1 VENAVATDL
10 SNLRLRNPWSW
21 YVVVASKDLALGT
34 VMPIILNGERLAI
47 WRSNAG
53 KVNAWRDRCPH
64 RGMRLSF
71 GAVHRET
78 LICPYHGWTFGDD
91 ARCVRIPAHPDVAP
105 SRAARARLFPVA
117 EVDGY
122 VWVCSGE
129 PSTSAPLVNSGY
141 AAARTLHFQL
151 SMEDAIVAFMTLPC
165 ADANLRPAP
174 NVEWSTSG
182 ASVNPAWTQAR
193 SDTLTARFEAP
204 SSVFCEADGRDGKI
218 SYLVRIQPTDPG
230 SCAVHAS
237 VEGGDAVW
245 FNRALVRFRA
255 ALSEPELGAWLRY
268 ASSRFEE
275 IMPASIDGLIQGE
288 AP

>member
-1 VENAVATDL
+1 VTADA
-10 SNLRLRNPWSW
+10 SNLQLRNPWSW
-21 YVVVASKDLALGT
+21 YAVVASKDLAPGT
-34 VMPIILNGERLAI
+34 VMPIVLNGERLAV
-47 WRSNAG
+47 WRSSPG

-91 ARCVRIPAHPDVAP
+91 ASCVRIPAHPSVSP

-129 PSTSAPLVNSGY
+129 PSTSEPSVNSGY
-141 AAARTLHFQL
+141 AAVRTLHFQL
-151 SMEDAIVAFMTLPC
+151 SVEDAIAAFMTLPC
-165 ADANLRPAP
+165 ALHANLHPP
-174 NVEWSTSG
+174 SNVEWSTSG
-182 ASVNPAWTQAR
+182 GSTNPVFTHAR
-193 SDTLTARFEAP
+193 SDTLSARFEAP
-204 SSVFCEADGRDGKI
+204 STVFCETAHESGKTT
-218 SYLVRIQPTDPG
+218 YLVRIQPTDPG

-237 VEGGDAVW
+237 ILAGDAVW
-245 FNRALVRFRA
+245 LNRALVSFRA
-255 ALSEPELGAWLRY
+255 ALTQSELRAWLRS

-275 IMPASIDGLIQGE
+275 TRPAHINGLTQGD